1 MKGRLK
7 PQDREYLLWLMRIE
21 RDAIVPL
28 KWAILLITVFF
39 WLWINKFVLPE
50 SHVFLLFYMYAMF
63 TAAQTYFFHFRRVT
77 VTQVKPFCYA
87 SYLVDILY
95 VTLLVYFDRT
105 RAAAA
110 SDRFDFYILYFLLIL
125 RGFALFR
132 TAGENILM
140 SVVISVLFILSIRF
154 HSPAEGPQSAQNFA
168 LKFSLI
174 WLVILMSWFIINL
187 INKQKSE
194 IMKVQEKLIRSEH
207 LATLG
212 EIAAGVAHE
221 INNPIGIISAY
232 AEYLRK
238 RTDASAELKE
248 DLETVYKEA
257 QRCKRTVAE
266 LLNFARPAVNDF
278 RECDLRTLNDEVL
291 AFVFHDTEEMKI
303 QIAKDY
309 DDVVPSIVADPMQ
322 IKQALLNIYLNA
334 RQAMENGGK
343 IRVFVGRGEK
353 DSQHVR
359 VIVQDDGVGV
369 AEEDLERVFEPFF
382 TRKKG
387 GTGLGLSITRRIV
400 EAHGGEISL
409 RPAKAGGTVVEMT
422 FPAK

>member
-1 MKGRLK
+1 MKGQMK
-7 PQDREYLLWLMRIE
+7 PEDREYLLWLTRIE

-28 KWAILLITVFF
+28 KWAILFITVFF

-50 SHVFLLFYMYAMF
+50 PHVFLLFYVYAMF
-63 TAAQTYFFHFRRVT
+63 NAAQTYFFHFRRVT
-77 VTQVKPFCYA
+77 LTQVKPFCYT

-105 RAAAA
+105 RAYAA
-110 SDRFDFYILYFLLIL
+110 SDQFDFYILYFLLIL

-140 SVVISVLFILSIRF
+140 SVLISVLFILSIRL
-154 HSPAEGPQSAQNFA
+154 HTPTEWPQSAQNFA

-174 WLVILMSWFIINL
+174 WLVLLMSWFIINL
-187 INKQKSE
+187 INQQKSE
-194 IMKVQEKLIRSEH
+194 IMRVREKLIRSEH

-232 AEYLRK
+232 AEYLQK
-238 RTDASAELKE
+238 RVDASPEIKE
-248 DLETVYKEA
+248 DLETIFKEA
-257 QRCKRTVAE
+257 QRSKRIIDE
-266 LLNFARPAVNDF
+266 LLNFARPAGNDL

-291 AFVFHDTEEMKI
+291 AFVFHDTQQTKI
-303 QIAKDY
+303 EVTRTY
-309 DDVVPSIVADPMQ
+309 DDMVPSVLGDPMQ

-334 RQAMENGGK
+334 RQAIENSGK
-343 IRVFVGRGEK
+343 IHVFIGRAEK
-353 DSQHVR
+353 DNRQVR
-359 VIVQDDGVGV
+359 VVVQDDGVGI

-387 GTGLGLSITRRIV
+387 GTGLGLSITQRIV
-400 EAHGGEISL
+400 ESHGGEIML
-409 RPAKAGGTVVEMT
+409 RQVKPHGTIVEIT
-422 FPAK
+422 FPVK